1 MGVPPRI
8 WNDEFGLILNKKKPT
23 PTAPAKASPKA
34 SSPKANSGSAKIAKG
49 PSAPATFKSIAENR
63 KAKHHYEILDSIE
76 CGLVLHGSEVK
87 SLRNGRCSI
96 EEAYARIKDGGLWLV
111 DCEIDEYRQAT
122 FWNHPTK
129 RVRKLLL
136 HRRELAR
143 FAGRA
148 KERGLTLIPL
158 RLYFTE
164 RGIAK
169 CVIALCK
176 GRKVHDKRE
185 VLKKADARR
194 EIDRAMKNKQRRG

>member
-1 MGVPPRI
+1 M
-8 WNDEFGLILNKKKPT
+8 NKKKPQ
-23 PTAPAKASPKA
+23 PTSAKTSAKPSKAKPSSGKSATGSAASGKSA
-34 SSPKANSGSAKIAKG
+34 SSIKG
-49 PSAPATFKSIAENR
+49 ATFKSVAENR
-63 KAKHHYEILDSIE
+63 KAKHNYEILDSVE
-76 CGLVLHGSEVK
+76 CGMVLHGSEVK

-96 EEAYARIKDGGLWLV
+96 EEAYARFKDGELWLV

-129 RVRKLLL
+129 RMRKLLL
-136 HRRELAR
+136 HRRELHR
-143 FAGRA
+143 FGLKA

-158 RLYFTE
+158 RVYFTD
-164 RGIAK
+164 RAVAK

-194 EIDRAMKNKQRRG
+194 EIDRAIKQRSKRL

>member
-1 MGVPPRI
+1 M
-8 WNDEFGLILNKKKPT
+8 
-23 PTAPAKASPKA
+23 
-34 SSPKANSGSAKIAKG
+34 
-49 PSAPATFKSIAENR
+49 
-63 KAKHHYEILDSIE
+63 
-76 CGLVLHGSEVK
+76 VLHGSEVK

-96 EEAYARIKDGGLWLV
+96 EEAYARIKDGDLWLV
-111 DCEIDEYRQAT
+111 DCEIDEYRQASL
-122 FWNHPTK
+122 WNHPTK

-158 RLYFTE
+158 RVYFAD
-164 RGIAK
+164 RGLAK

-194 EIDRAMKNKQRRG
+194 EIDRAMKQKNRGS

>member
-1 MGVPPRI
+1 
-8 WNDEFGLILNKKKPT
+8 LNKKRPQPT
-23 PTAPAKASPKA
+23 SPQNAKKA
-34 SSPKANSGSAKIAKG
+34 ATGKSSPSSKPAAANKPSAAKG
-49 PSAPATFKSIAENR
+49 SSSPGATFKSVAENR
-63 KAKHHYEILDSIE
+63 RAKHNYEILDSIE

-96 EEAYARIKDGGLWLV
+96 EEAYARFKDGELWLV

-122 FWNHPTK
+122 IWNHPAK
-129 RVRKLLL
+129 RMRKLLL
-136 HRRELAR
+136 HRRELDR

-158 RLYFTE
+158 RVYFTD
-164 RGIAK
+164 RSVAK

-176 GRKVHDKRE
+176 GRKLHDKRE

-194 EIDRAMKNKQRRG
+194 EIDRAMKNKQRR

>member
-1 MGVPPRI
+1 
-8 WNDEFGLILNKKKPT
+8 LNKKKPQ
-23 PTAPAKASPKA
+23 PTSAKGVSGKNAQGK
-34 SSPKANSGSAKIAKG
+34 SGSSKKSNDKPSGAKPVATG
-49 PSAPATFKSIAENR
+49 ATFKSIAENR
-63 KAKHHYEILDSIE
+63 KAKHNYEILDSIE

-96 EEAYARIKDGGLWLV
+96 EEAYARFKDGELWLV

-129 RVRKLLL
+129 RMRKLLL
-136 HRRELAR
+136 HRRELRR
-143 FAGRA
+143 FATRA

-158 RLYFTE
+158 RVYFTD
-164 RGIAK
+164 RAVAK

-176 GRKVHDKRE
+176 GRKLHDKRE

-194 EIDRAMKNKQRRG
+194 EIDRAIKQRTKRI

>member
-1 MGVPPRI
+1 MRPSVGAGTY
-8 WNDEFGLILNKKKPT
+8 FLFAGSQLNKKRSQ
-23 PTAPAKASPKA
+23 PTAPSKPVPKEPKKVDAKA
-34 SSPKANSGSAKIAKG
+34 
-49 PSAPATFKSIAENR
+49 APPTFKAVAENR
-63 KAKHHYEILDSIE
+63 KARHHYEILDSLE

-96 EEAYARIKDGGLWLV
+96 EEAYARIKDGDLWLV

-158 RLYFTE
+158 KVYFTE
-164 RGIAK
+164 RGLAK
-169 CVIALCK
+169 CIIALCK

-194 EIDRAMKNKQRRG
+194 EIDRAMKPKSRR

>member
-1 MGVPPRI
+1 
-8 WNDEFGLILNKKKPT
+8 LNKKKPQ
-23 PTAPAKASPKA
+23 PT
-34 SSPKANSGSAKIAKG
+34 SAKSGKVK
-49 PSAPATFKSIAENR
+49 SAGSKTSASATNASKAPTFKSIAENR
-63 KAKHHYEILDSIE
+63 KAKHNYEILDSIE

-96 EEAYARIKDGGLWLV
+96 EEAYARFKDGELWLV

-129 RVRKLLL
+129 RMRKLLL
-136 HRRELAR
+136 HRRELKR
-143 FAGRA
+143 FALKA

-158 RLYFTE
+158 RVYFTD
-164 RGIAK
+164 RSVAK

-176 GRKVHDKRE
+176 GRKLHDKRE

-194 EIDRAMKNKQRRG
+194 EIDRAIKQRAKRL

>member
-1 MGVPPRI
+1 
-8 WNDEFGLILNKKKPT
+8 LNKKKPQ
-23 PTAPAKASPKA
+23 PTSAKTSAKPSKAKPSSGKSATGSAASGKSA
-34 SSPKANSGSAKIAKG
+34 SSIKG
-49 PSAPATFKSIAENR
+49 ATFKSVAENR
-63 KAKHHYEILDSIE
+63 KAKHNYEILDSVE
-76 CGLVLHGSEVK
+76 CGMVLHGSEVK

-96 EEAYARIKDGGLWLV
+96 EEAYARFKDGELWLV

-129 RVRKLLL
+129 RMRKLLL
-136 HRRELAR
+136 HRRELHR
-143 FAGRA
+143 FGLKA

-158 RLYFTE
+158 RVYFTD
-164 RGIAK
+164 RAVAK

-194 EIDRAMKNKQRRG
+194 EIDRAIKQRSKRL

>member
-1 MGVPPRI
+1 
-8 WNDEFGLILNKKKPT
+8 LNKKKPQ
-23 PTAPAKASPKA
+23 PTAAKAGKSQGNPPVKSKAGKANASGSKGSEVSKA
-34 SSPKANSGSAKIAKG
+34 SHG
-49 PSAPATFKSIAENR
+49 ATFKSVSENR
-63 KAKHHYEILDSIE
+63 RAKHQYEILDSIE
-76 CGLVLHGSEVK
+76 CGMVLHGSEVK

-96 EEAYARIKDGGLWLV
+96 EEAYARFKDGELWLV

-129 RVRKLLL
+129 RMRKLLL

-158 RLYFTE
+158 RVYFTD
-164 RGIAK
+164 RAVAK

-176 GRKVHDKRE
+176 GRKLHDKRE
-185 VLKKADARR
+185 VLKKNDARR
-194 EIDRAMKNKQRRG
+194 EIDRAIKQRSRRV

>member
-1 MGVPPRI
+1 
-8 WNDEFGLILNKKKPT
+8 LNKKRPIT
-23 PTAPAKASPKA
+23 TAPSKANAKESKKGDAKKADPKSAAPKA
-34 SSPKANSGSAKIAKG
+34 ALT
-49 PSAPATFKSIAENR
+49 TFKSVAENR

-76 CGLVLHGSEVK
+76 CGMVLHGSEVK

-96 EEAYARIKDGGLWLV
+96 EEAYARIKDGDLWLV
-111 DCEIDEYRQAT
+111 DCEIDEYRQASL
-122 FWNHPTK
+122 WNHPTK

-158 RLYFTE
+158 RVYFAD
-164 RGIAK
+164 RGLAK

-194 EIDRAMKNKQRRG
+194 EIDRAMKQKNRGS

>member
-1 MGVPPRI
+1 M
-8 WNDEFGLILNKKKPT
+8 NKKQSQ
-23 PTAPAKASPKA
+23 PTAPSKPAPKAPKAASP
-34 SSPKANSGSAKIAKG
+34 SA
-49 PSAPATFKSIAENR
+49 APTFKSIAENR
-63 KAKHHYEILDSIE
+63 KAKHNYEILDSIE
-76 CGLVLHGSEVK
+76 CGLVLQGSEVK

-96 EEAYARIKDGGLWLV
+96 EEAYARIKDGALWLV

-148 KERGLTLIPL
+148 KERGLTMIPL
-158 RLYFTE
+158 RMYFTD

-169 CVIALCK
+169 CVIAVCK
-176 GRKVHDKRE
+176 GRKTHDKRE

-194 EIDRAMKNKQRRG
+194 EMDRAMKQKGKR